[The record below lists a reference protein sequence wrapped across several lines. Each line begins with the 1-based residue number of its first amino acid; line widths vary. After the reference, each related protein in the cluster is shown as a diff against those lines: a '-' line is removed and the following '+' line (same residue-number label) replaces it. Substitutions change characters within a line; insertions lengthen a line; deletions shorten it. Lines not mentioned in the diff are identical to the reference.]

1 MPISSNPVVSRKH
14 EMSFLFRGFA
24 NQFSEPKMLQAKK
37 KGLMITFVALR
48 TQT

>member
-1 MPISSNPVVSRKH
+1 MPGKR

-24 NQFSEPKMLQAKK
+24 NQCSEPKMLQAKK
-37 KGLMITFVALR
+37 KGLLITFVALR